1 MLHLEKLKQSQ
12 NYIDSIKDEIKNK
25 PYRQGYHF
33 MAPTGWIN
41 DPNGLSFYNGEYH
54 LFYQYNPYSGEW
66 QSMHWG
72 HAVSKDLVNWRHLPV
87 ALAPSEFY
95 DNDDKGGCFS
105 GSAVDDN
112 GVLTLMYT
120 GTVNEGETSIQ
131 TQCIA
136 TSNDGINFEKYEN
149 NPVIAKYPK
158 DGSMD
163 FRDPKVWRENDAW
176 YVVIGSSKDNDGKAL
191 LYKSDDLRNWE
202 YVGVLAESNGEF
214 GYMWECPDFF
224 KLDDKYVLIIS
235 PMGVENRKVIY
246 FVGDMDYNT
255 GKFTYETEGEIDL
268 GFDYYAPQT
277 LLDDKNRRIMIG
289 WQNSWAWMPWF
300 NGLPC
305 ICNTKPPSS

>member
-54 LFYQYNPYSGEW
+54 LFYQHNPYSGEW

-131 TQCIA
+131 TQCIC
-136 TSNDGINFEKYEN
+136 
-149 NPVIAKYPK
+149 
-158 DGSMD
+158 
-163 FRDPKVWRENDAW
+163 
-176 YVVIGSSKDNDGKAL
+176 L
-191 LYKSDDLRNWE
+191 LYTSPSPRDRQKSR
-202 YVGVLAESNGEF
+202 
-214 GYMWECPDFF
+214 M
-224 KLDDKYVLIIS
+224 
-235 PMGVENRKVIY
+235 
-246 FVGDMDYNT
+246 
-255 GKFTYETEGEIDL
+255 
-268 GFDYYAPQT
+268 
-277 LLDDKNRRIMIG
+277 
-289 WQNSWAWMPWF
+289 
-300 NGLPC
+300 
-305 ICNTKPPSS
+305 PSSA